1 MTSYYPTPTLARS
14 PRTMSTTTHAMRANA
29 PRTHDA
35 RTHRRDARCGAKKA
49 ARKAAGAKKP
59 GGGGALSSDE
69 PSSGT
74 ATATAMTPAAP
85 ARSLE
90 RKPRDDHDDVVIP
103 YGNASG
109 AALRMTEVMLSV
121 ADTDLLSEANME
133 VMPGQVVG
141 LVGGNGCGKS
151 TLIKCI
157 AGKRSVQDGTIA
169 ISPDLEVGYF
179 EQTAVS
185 GSQLT
190 VYQEARARMD
200 RINAAEAALK
210 AAEQACESSDDVE
223 ACRGADILMDCL
235 AEMEASGAY
244 EAEKRIANVL
254 DGLGFARSQWDVK
267 CDDLSGGWQMR
278 VALARLL
285 LSPAGSGDKGLLLL
299 DEPTNHLDEAA
310 KRWLANWIKESPC
323 TTLII
328 SHEAELLNSACSH
341 IAEVRGKAVHWYTG
355 NFAKFL
361 VDRDERIR
369 IAKAT
374 YEKQQAEEAD
384 LKDFIRR
391 FSANASKSTQA
402 QSRAKLLEKLQKE
415 MRKTVAAASATVSE
429 GAAGDASRMHLQLA
443 KPPPSDMI
451 QLTLKDGVIGYD
463 PATPILEGSI
473 VLERGMRVVVLGP
486 NGAGKSSLLKSIS
499 GQMPLIGGE
508 RILGDRVSL
517 GVFGQ
522 DLAQYLPKEST
533 CIQYVLDVA
542 RVDDPLMKDEMG
554 RQALGALGITGPMAL
569 RKIGSLSGGEK
580 ARVALAAF
588 VLQPRNCLLLDEPS
602 NHLDVGAVQALT
614 DGLQGWDGCLF
625 AVSHN
630 KGFCESLNPTHI
642 IRVKNGK
649 ITMENCYGL
658 SDDDFEHEVI
668 VGDATAA
675 AAAAAGAAAEEAV
688 EEKELVVA

>member
-1 MTSYYPTPTLARS
+1 MPSVAFGAS
-14 PRTMSTTTHAMRANA
+14 VRASI
-29 PRTHDA
+29 D
-35 RTHRRDARCGAKKA
+35 RRCVRAFAKKA
-49 ARKAAGAKKP
+49 SSSKSPAAAAP
-59 GGGGALSSDE
+59 RE
-69 PSSGT
+69 PSARPSDHAHPMSTNAGDGCANT
-74 ATATAMTPAAP
+74 ASRVAHA
-85 ARSLE
+85 
-90 RKPRDDHDDVVIP
+90 RDDHDDAKIP

-109 AALRMTEVMLSV
+109 AALRMSDVMLSV
-121 ADTDLLSEANME
+121 ADTDLLFEANME

-157 AGKRSVQDGTIA
+157 AGKRSVQDGVIA

-185 GSQLT
+185 GSKLT
-190 VYQEARARMD
+190 VYGEARARMT
-200 RINAAEAALK
+200 RINAAEQALK
-210 AAEQACESSDDVE
+210 DAERACESTDDVE

-323 TTLII
+323 TTMII
-328 SHEAELLNSACSH
+328 SHESELLNGACSH

-355 NFAKFL
+355 NFDKFL

-415 MRKTVAAASATVSE
+415 MRKTVAAASSTISE
-429 GAAGDASRMHLQLA
+429 GAAGDASRMNLQLA
-443 KPPPSDMI
+443 KPPPSDMV
-451 QLTLKDGVIGYD
+451 QLTLKNGVIGYD
-463 PATPILEGSI
+463 PKTPILEGSI

-542 RVDDPLMKDEMG
+542 RRDDPLMKDEMG
-554 RQALGALGITGPMAL
+554 RQALGALGISGPMAL

-602 NHLDVGAVQALT
+602 NHLDVGAVAALT

-658 SDDDFEHEVI
+658 KDEDFEHEVI
-668 VGDATAA
+668 VGDATSAA
-675 AAAAAGAAAEEAV
+675 AASSVV
-688 EEKELVVA
+688 ERELVAA